1 MRQAARRYATSGTCM
16 RGGAEPARQQSRASS
31 SSNTNC
37 HFGSIKRV
45 RFRCHFRSN
54 DFIVLV
60 VPQRPCKGV
69 GSNPT
74 AVNLKADA
82 ERLEKARA
90 EISKKAARWRGKAAR
105 LEKVNDDVAQNLAA
119 VKEEIADLKKLFWPA
134 SLSRNPDVVAAALAA
149 VDAAPLADVR
159 GTFWPDTSEI
169 TLLEAAVLSGHAKT
183 RRDTRRLCLD
193 SVLVFADVRRKKRTS
208 SPLAFH

>member
-1 MRQAARRYATSGTCM
+1 
-16 RGGAEPARQQSRASS
+16 
-31 SSNTNC
+31 
-37 HFGSIKRV
+37 
-45 RFRCHFRSN
+45 
-54 DFIVLV
+54 
-60 VPQRPCKGV
+60 V

-74 AVNLKADA
+74 ADNLKADA

-90 EISKKAARWRGKAAR
+90 ELSKEAARWRGEAAR
-105 LEKVNDDVAQNLAA
+105 LEKVNDDVAQDLAA

-159 GTFWPDTSEI
+159 GTFWPDASEI